1 MEITKVNIYPY
12 KGRGGMKAFASVEF
26 EKSFVVTG
34 LKIFD
39 GDYGLNVLM
48 PSSAGNDGEYH
59 DTAFPVT
66 KKFREELKDAVI
78 NAYLGEDEDDKPKK
92 AKKAKKAKEAKKKT
106 KETKKRRDED
116 EDEDEDEDDEDEDDE
131 DIPF

>member
-34 LKIFD
+34 LKLFD

-48 PSSAGNDGEYH
+48 PSSAGSDGEYH
-59 DTAFPVT
+59 DVAFPVT
-66 KKFREELKDAVI
+66 KKFREEIKEAVI
-78 NAYLGEDEDDKPKK
+78 NAFLGEDEDEKPKK
-92 AKKAKKAKEAKKKT
+92 AKKTKKTKEAKKKI

-116 EDEDEDEDDEDEDDE
+116 EDEDDEDDEDEDDE
-131 DIPF
+131 DEIPF